1 MSDRLTEIEIR
12 YTHLEHLIGEL
23 SGVVFEQQKAI
34 TGLERRLRDV
44 EGRSQEGAEPT
55 AIEKPPHY

>member
-12 YTHLEHLIGEL
+12 YTHLERLIGEL

-34 TGLERRLRDV
+34 TGLEQRLRDV

-55 AIEKPPHY
+55 ALEKPPHY